1 MDCVY
6 LLHFSRPINPSRPAQ
21 HYLGWSSDLDERLRK
36 HRKGTGSRLCAVALE
51 RGITFVLA
59 EVWAGDRSLE
69 SRLKRQHNS
78 RKFCPICNRL
88 QAAKASELAV
98 AKTGGN

>member
-21 HYLGWSSDLDERLRK
+21 HYLGWSNDLDKRLRK
-36 HRKGTGSRLCAVALE
+36 HRKGTGSRLCAVARE

-59 EVWAGDRSLE
+59 EVWAGGRALE

-78 RKFCPICNRL
+78 RKFCPICNRSPIGKPSAL
-88 QAAKASELAV
+88 DR
-98 AKTGGN
+98 